1 VEGVVKGYL
10 AYFGAEDIFLI
21 DDGSEGEDSSLLSE
35 RYGINVIKHAH
46 NRGKGAALK
55 TGFEV
60 ALQRGYTHVLT
71 ADADGQ
77 HPARFVPLFI
87 KAARKY
93 DIVIGSRKGQ
103 IKRIPLHRQLSNRI
117 TSTFISVMLGRRI
130 EDSQSGF
137 RLISGEVLRRV
148 NLKRDRYDMESELLV
163 KAVWMG
169 FTVGFVPVD
178 VVPSGKSFINPV
190 RDVLRAIT
198 LAMELILSRA

>member
-1 VEGVVKGYL
+1 V
-10 AYFGAEDIFLI
+10 
-21 DDGSEGEDSSLLSE
+21 DDGSEVGEFSLLSE
-35 RYGINVIKHAH
+35 RYGINVVKHDH

-60 ALQRGYTHVLT
+60 ALREGYTHVLT

-77 HPARFVPLFI
+77 HPARFVPLFLE
-87 KAARKY
+87 AARMY
-93 DIVIGSRKGQ
+93 DMVIGSRKLQ
-103 IKRIPLHRQLSNRI
+103 IKRMPIHRQLSNRI

-137 RLISGEVLRRV
+137 RLISAEVLRNV
-148 NLKRDRYDMESELLV
+148 DLKRDRYDMESEMLV

-169 FTVGFVPVD
+169 FSVGFVPVD

-198 LAMELILSRA
+198 LAAELILSRA